1 VLVKTNAARLL
12 RGAAVCLILLAASMP
27 AHGEASASGQEL
39 GEPASSTQLL
49 VVHGQVFRPDGFSY
63 IEDGIGVEAINT
75 RTGQTVTT
83 VIGAIESHHYE
94 LVFIDPLGGAA
105 ASAGDTLA
113 FKVERT
119 VIYGQ
124 NGVLYLTEEHILAQM
139 AEFDIVVDYVIG
151 VPETHA
157 GTWLLQ
163 NVPNP
168 FNPSTR
174 IRFQIAE
181 EGPVRLDVHDAR
193 GNRIRALV
201 AERRRPGSYS
211 VIWDGRDSRG
221 RDVPSGV
228 YFVRLEA
235 ADTMRM
241 GKMLLLR

>member
-1 VLVKTNAARLL
+1 VLVKTNAIWLIRE
-12 RGAAVCLILLAASMP
+12 AAVCLALLAVSIP
-27 AHGEASASGQEL
+27 ARGESSVSGQQL

-63 IEDGIGVEAINT
+63 IEDGMSVEAINT
-75 RTGQTVTT
+75 RTGQTVAT

-124 NGVLYLTEEHILAQM
+124 NGILYLTEEQILAQI

-151 VPETHA
+151 VPDVDV
-157 GTWLLQ
+157 GTRSLQ

-168 FNPSTR
+168 FNPSTW
-174 IRFQIAE
+174 IHFEIAE

-193 GNRIRALV
+193 GNRIRELV

-211 VIWDGRDSRG
+211 VLWDGRDSRG
-221 RDVPSGV
+221 RDMPSGV
-228 YFVRLEA
+228 YLVRLEA
-235 ADTMRM
+235 ADTVRM
-241 GKMLLLR
+241 GKMLLVR